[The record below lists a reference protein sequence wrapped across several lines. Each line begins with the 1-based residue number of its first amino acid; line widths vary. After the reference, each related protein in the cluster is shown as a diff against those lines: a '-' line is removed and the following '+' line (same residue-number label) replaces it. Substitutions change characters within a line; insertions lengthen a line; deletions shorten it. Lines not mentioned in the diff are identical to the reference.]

1 MLFCKN
7 CSAENTDDK
16 KFCGEC
22 GTALEAAAG
31 PVAVPGE
38 DGAFYCDRHK
48 KVVTRVRCGRCE
60 KPICPR
66 CTVFGPAGTR
76 CRDCARNR
84 VPIRP
89 MGVLHEVTR
98 SIDSPGPARTVW
110 YLAIWSLFL
119 HIFSGLFGGRHD

>member
-1 MLFCKN
+1 MNCAK
-7 CSAENTDDK
+7 CSAENPAGN

-22 GTALEAAAG
+22 GAPLQVAA

-38 DGAFYCDRHK
+38 EGAYYCDRHK

-66 CTVFGPAGTR
+66 CTVYGPAGTR

-84 VPIRP
+84 VPLRP
-89 MGVLHEVTR
+89 MGVLHEATR
-98 SIDSPGPARTVW
+98 ALDSPGTVRTVW
-110 YLAIWSLFL
+110 YLALWSFIISIFTGFL
-119 HIFSGLFGGRHD
+119 GGRHD